1 MSWRGY
7 PVFGIFLFTL
17 AALLLAPTLLAIN
30 LNLWEDVKAFGYAFV
45 LTCVSALLLT
55 LAYMGRVSPAEAR
68 AEFLTLAGVMIIGP
82 AVAALPIYF
91 SLPQVPFEAAYF

>member
-17 AALLLAPTLLAIN
+17 AAMLLAPTLLAVN
-30 LNLWEDVKAFGYAFV
+30 LGLWDEAKAFGFAFV
-45 LTCVSALLLT
+45 FTCIAGLLLT

-68 AEFLTLAGVMIIGP
+68 AEFLTLAAVMIIGP
-82 AVAALPIYF
+82 AVAAMPYRRNRN
-91 SLPQVPFEAAYF
+91 